1 MFCPIRKAGLCWWS
15 RSFTCWCI
23 IPFCSYRSCSSDCQ
37 NVSLGNWARSNTE
50 EAGCYLWEA
59 RQIIWLITSWFF
71 NCLVFSWVSNIS
83 LFFGSLVFVDRMVS
97 LNSVFFLVG
106 YSLTF
111 MIAKQGEILDP
122 IYFVMLFWFGY
133 ALCWGSHMQGESC
146 VWFVVYVGSHMQG
159 E

>member
-97 LNSVFFLVG
+97 LNSVFF
-106 YSLTF
+106 SCW
-111 MIAKQGEILDP
+111 
-122 IYFVMLFWFGY
+122 LFFDFYDSQTGGDIGPNLFCY
-133 ALCWGSHMQGESC
+133 IFFDLLCWGSHMQGESC